1 MRKELDSY
9 ITRNYYELLAIAKK
23 YTKNDDWSQE
33 LLHDVISQLY
43 DKKELKI
50 GLDDKDI
57 KSYIIRCLMV
67 NWCYPT
73 SPFSRKIKK
82 PNGLNEVE
90 LNEALTIA
98 DEESE
103 MNMHKMLELIEMEYS
118 ELNFLNKV
126 LFEKYL
132 LLGSMKK
139 VSLDTNFSLGSVH
152 KYINETKQT
161 IKQNT
166 FKKFNNE

>member
-9 ITRNYYELLAIAKK
+9 ITRNYYELLKIAKK
-23 YTKNDDWSQE
+23 YTKSEDWAQE

-50 GLDDKDI
+50 GIEDKDI

-67 NWCYPT
+67 NWCYAS
-73 SPFSRKIKK
+73 SPFCRKNKRVII
-82 PNGLNEVE
+82 NEVE

-103 MNMHKMLELIEMEYS
+103 TSTHKMLELIEMEYS

-126 LFEKYL
+126 IFEKYL
-132 LLGSMKK
+132 ILGSMKK
-139 VSLDTNFSLGSVH
+139 VSQDTNFSLGSVH

-161 IKQNT
+161 IKANT

>member
-9 ITRNYYELLAIAKK
+9 ITRNYYQMLAIAKK
-23 YTKNDDWSQE
+23 YTKNDDWASE
-33 LLHDVISQLY
+33 LLHEVILQLY
-43 DKKELKI
+43 DKKELNI
-50 GLDDKDI
+50 GLEDKDI

-67 NWCYPT
+67 NWCYPS
-73 SPFSRKIKK
+73 SPFCRKVKRVII
-82 PNGLNEVE
+82 NEVE
-90 LNEALTIA
+90 LNEALSIT
-98 DEESE
+98 DKESE
-103 MNMHKMLELIEMEYS
+103 TNMHKMLELIEMEYS

-161 IKQNT
+161 IKANT